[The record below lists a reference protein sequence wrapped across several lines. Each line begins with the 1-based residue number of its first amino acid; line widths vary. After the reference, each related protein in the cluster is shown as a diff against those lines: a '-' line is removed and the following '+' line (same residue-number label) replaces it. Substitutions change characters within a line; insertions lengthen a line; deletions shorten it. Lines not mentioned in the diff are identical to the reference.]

1 MTKQVTKQA
10 TKQAGIKKTQN
21 MTIAYSDKYNAWTTR
36 YSFEP
41 TCYACTDNYFVS
53 AKADVW
59 RHDVNSLYCNFY
71 GDANQAGLTVSSN
84 QDPSSIKSFNAVS
97 LETNGKGWSANVY
110 TNEEYAGSEKQEG
123 SISSFKNKE
132 GFKYASMP
140 KSTLNSTSNIIPIL
154 PFPSPSPVPN
164 DVLERFDWFEGHS
177 QIMGLY
183 SALVLDQGTV
193 YTQLLNYLTSGNN
206 SWTPESI
213 DGVSYYKIT
222 VPCSTPISNVSVPFG
237 DQTTMLSVD
246 SPGGTSTVPL
256 LIRDNP
262 SVNPTT
268 GRNFL
273 PVYAPVSMFANLGSL
288 STGNAGSF
296 SQAFMGLF
304 GEVNG
309 ESNWVN
315 YNHYAASPSQ
325 INGDSMR
332 GPYVKVELRTP
343 TSDPFELHAVNVDY
357 SFSRLDSRLTQNA

>member
-1 MTKQVTKQA
+1 
-10 TKQAGIKKTQN
+10 
-21 MTIAYSDKYNAWTTR
+21 MTIAYSDKNKVWTTR

-53 AKADVW
+53 AKTGVW
-59 RHDVNSLYCNFY
+59 RHDVNSFYCNFY
-71 GDANQAGLTVSSN
+71 GAANQAGLTVYSN

-97 LETNGKGWSANVY
+97 LETNGTGWSANVY

-140 KSTLNSTSNIIPIL
+140 KSTLNSTSNIIPIS
-154 PFPSPSPVPN
+154 PFPSPSLPPQSEES
-164 DVLERFDWFEGHS
+164 ERFDWLEGHS

-183 SALVLDQGTV
+183 SFAVENLGTV
-193 YTQLLNYLTSGNN
+193 YSQLFNYVDLSNDDWTSELIG
-206 SWTPESI
+206 
-213 DGVSYYKIT
+213 DVYYYKIT
-222 VPCSTPISNVSVPFG
+222 VPCSTPVSNVSVPFG
-237 DQTTMLSVD
+237 DQTKMLIVGS
-246 SPGGTSTVPL
+246 SGSTSMAPL

-273 PVYAPVSMFANLGSL
+273 PVYAPVNMFTDIGTLEVSNVGL
-288 STGNAGSF
+288 F
-296 SQAFMGLF
+296 SQAFMNLF
-304 GEVNG
+304 GEVDG
-309 ESNWVN
+309 GSNWVN
-315 YNHYAASPSQ
+315 YNHYATSPSQ

-332 GPYVKVELRTP
+332 GPYAKVQLRTN
-343 TSDPFELHAVNVDY
+343 TSKSFELHAVNVDY

>member
-1 MTKQVTKQA
+1 
-10 TKQAGIKKTQN
+10 

-110 TNEEYAGSEKQEG
+110 TNEEYAGSEKQQG
-123 SISSFKNKE
+123 SIGSFKNKE

-140 KSTLNSTSNIIPIL
+140 KSTLNSTSNVTPIS
-154 PFPSPSPVPN
+154 PFPTPSLPP
-164 DVLERFDWFEGHS
+164 LSEESERFDWLVGHS
-177 QIMGLY
+177 EIMGLY
-183 SALVLDQGTV
+183 SEPVEDLGTV
-193 YTQLLNYLTSGNN
+193 FSQLFNYVNSSNN
-206 SWTPESI
+206 SWTSELI
-213 DGVSYYKIT
+213 DGLYYYKIT
-222 VPCSTPISNVSVPFG
+222 VPCSTPISNVSVPFS

-246 SPGGTSTVPL
+246 SSGGTSTVPL

-262 SVNPTT
+262 S
-268 GRNFL
+268 GGFL
-273 PVYAPVSMFANLGSL
+273 PVYAPVSMFAALGSL
-288 STGNAGSF
+288 SPGNAGSF
-296 SQAFMGLF
+296 SQAFMNLF
-304 GEVNG
+304 GEVDG

>member
-1 MTKQVTKQA
+1 
-10 TKQAGIKKTQN
+10 

-110 TNEEYAGSEKQEG
+110 TNEEYSGSEKQEG

-140 KSTLNSTSNIIPIL
+140 KSTLNSTSNVTPIS
-154 PFPSPSPVPN
+154 PFPSPSLPP
-164 DVLERFDWFEGHS
+164 LSEESERFDWLVGHS
-177 QIMGLY
+177 EIMGLY
-183 SALVLDQGTV
+183 SVGVEGLGTV
-193 YTQLLNYLTSGNN
+193 YSQLLNYVDPSNY
-206 SWTPESI
+206 SWTSELI
-213 DGVSYYKIT
+213 GGVYYYKIT
-222 VPCSTPISNVSVPFG
+222 VPCSTPISNVSVPFS

-246 SPGGTSTVPL
+246 SSGVTSTVPL

-262 SVNPTT
+262 SVNPIT

-273 PVYAPVSMFANLGSL
+273 PVYAPVSMFSDLGQL
-288 STGNAGSF
+288 SFPNVGLF
-296 SQAFMGLF
+296 SQAFMNLF
-304 GEVNG
+304 GEVDG

-332 GPYVKVELRTP
+332 GPYAKVELRTP